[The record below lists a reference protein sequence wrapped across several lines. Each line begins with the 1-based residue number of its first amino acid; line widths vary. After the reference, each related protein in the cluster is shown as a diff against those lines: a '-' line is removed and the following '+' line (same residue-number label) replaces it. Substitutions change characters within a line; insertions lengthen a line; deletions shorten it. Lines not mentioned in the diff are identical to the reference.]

1 MSFSLQDGLKPVQ
14 IAAARG
20 NRKAVE
26 ILFPLTLK
34 IQSVPEWTVDG
45 ILEHMQSETGKEQ
58 VFESSAFCA

>member
-1 MSFSLQDGLKPVQ
+1 MQ

-26 ILFPLTLK
+26 ILFPLTSK

-58 VFESSAFCA
+58 VFESYAFCA